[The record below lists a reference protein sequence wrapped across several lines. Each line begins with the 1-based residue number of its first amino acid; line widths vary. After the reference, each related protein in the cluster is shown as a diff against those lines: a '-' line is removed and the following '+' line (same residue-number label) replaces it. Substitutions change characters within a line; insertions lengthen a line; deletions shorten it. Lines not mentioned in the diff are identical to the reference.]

1 MTLKRSLLHL
11 GLFVLTFITTSF
23 AGVAW
28 LNLDPLE
35 LTNFP
40 AGLLYASLLLVMLL
54 SHEMGHYVAARL
66 HGVDATLPYFLP
78 FPTHLL
84 PIPMFPFGTLGA
96 VIQLRSRVPDRRAL
110 LDIGAAGP
118 IAGFVVSVIYLVI
131 GFATLPSIEYLYTIH
146 PLYRGMAAIPTD
158 GLIFGP
164 TLIYSFLQSVVPA
177 KGIFIPPMNEIYH
190 YPFLCV
196 GWFGVFVTAMN
207 LLPVGQLDGG
217 HVTRA
222 LFGDAHRTIGRV
234 SLGALALVG
243 LLGFL
248 PLAGLPD
255 TYGWSGWL
263 FMALILWFVFE
274 RKKKRLLA
282 SVPMRDETPP
292 GIGRRVVG
300 WLCIAIL
307 ASGFSFAAFTV
318 RM

>member
-131 GFATLPSIEYLYTIH
+131 GFATLPSIE
-146 PLYRGMAAIPTD
+146 
-158 GLIFGP
+158 
-164 TLIYSFLQSVVPA
+164 
-177 KGIFIPPMNEIYH
+177 
-190 YPFLCV
+190 
-196 GWFGVFVTAMN
+196 
-207 LLPVGQLDGG
+207 
-217 HVTRA
+217 
-222 LFGDAHRTIGRV
+222 
-234 SLGALALVG
+234 
-243 LLGFL
+243 
-248 PLAGLPD
+248 
-255 TYGWSGWL
+255 
-263 FMALILWFVFE
+263 
-274 RKKKRLLA
+274 
-282 SVPMRDETPP
+282 
-292 GIGRRVVG
+292 
-300 WLCIAIL
+300 
-307 ASGFSFAAFTV
+307 
-318 RM
+318 